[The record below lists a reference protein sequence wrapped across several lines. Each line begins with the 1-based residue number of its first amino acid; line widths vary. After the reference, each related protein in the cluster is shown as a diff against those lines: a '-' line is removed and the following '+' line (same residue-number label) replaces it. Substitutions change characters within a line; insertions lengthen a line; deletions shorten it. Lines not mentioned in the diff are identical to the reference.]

1 MTNAAAATAAL
12 LGGVLIAVTLAA
24 GSPDNGQS
32 QRTLGEAG
40 TGDLQAGF
48 TVRGQAWAT
57 ELFGRR
63 YGRHLMAAVA
73 AESGAAAGPTGPVR
87 T

>member
-1 MTNAAAATAAL
+1 MGTTNVAAAMAAL
-12 LGGVLIAVTLAA
+12 LAGVLMAASLAA
-24 GSPDNGQS
+24 GSPDNEQS
-32 QRTLGEAG
+32 QRPIGEAG
-40 TGDLQAGF
+40 TGHLQAGY

-73 AESGAAAGPTGPVR
+73 PVPGDGETGA
-87 T
+87 

>member
-1 MTNAAAATAAL
+1 MAAL
-12 LGGVLIAVTLAA
+12 LAGVLMAATLAT
-24 GSPDNGQS
+24 GSPDNEQM
-32 QRTLGEAG
+32 QRPSGETG
-40 TGDLQAGF
+40 TGDLQAGY

-73 AESGAAAGPTGPVR
+73 AVPGDGETGA
-87 T
+87 